1 MTPRQRPTWRS
12 VVLDA
17 QALSLWLDGDRPFL
31 ARLAALAEVGTTLV
45 VCANTVIELASHPA
59 HRLLDWHLSRTRV
72 APVTAE
78 TARLAGSLLR
88 ETGLTGHRHAIDASV
103 AAVALTSAGP
113 VAVLT
118 SDPADLYRL
127 CQGRADILRV

>member
-1 MTPRQRPTWRS
+1 MWRS
-12 VVLDA
+12 AVLDA
-17 QALSLWLDGDRPFL
+17 QALSLWLDGDRRFL
-31 ARLAALAEVGTTLV
+31 ARLAALADVGTPLL

-59 HRLLDWHLSRTRV
+59 HRRLDWHLSRTRV
-72 APVTAE
+72 MPVTAA

-88 ETGLTGHRHAIDASV
+88 ATGLTGHRHAVDASV
-103 AAVALTSAGP
+103 AAVALLSAEP

-127 CQGRADILRV
+127 CRGRADIVPV